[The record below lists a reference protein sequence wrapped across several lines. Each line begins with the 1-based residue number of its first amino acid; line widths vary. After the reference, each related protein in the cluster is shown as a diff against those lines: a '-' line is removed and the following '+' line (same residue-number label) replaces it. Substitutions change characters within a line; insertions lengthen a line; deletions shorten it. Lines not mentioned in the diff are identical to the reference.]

1 MDNAKLKTWLKS
13 LGARCEALE
22 WVGNRALVTAWTEC
36 PRGEWLLWL
45 AAKAGIDRKQL
56 VMAACA
62 TAREALQFVPA
73 GENRPRIAIETAE
86 AWCRGEATIEQVR
99 EVRLNAAAADSAYAA
114 AAYAYAAAYAAA
126 ARLAMQQKTAEIVRG
141 LITLNEVIAEQLK
154 LAISANSAD

>member
-13 LGARCEALE
+13 LGACCASLE
-22 WVGNRALVTAWTEC
+22 WVGNRALETAWTEC
-36 PRGEWLLWL
+36 PRGDWLLWL

-99 EVRLNAAAADSAYAA
+99 EARLNAYAA
-114 AAYAYAAAYAAA
+114 AAAAADAAAYAADAADAAA
-126 ARLAMQQKTAEIVRG
+126 ARAKRRQEIADAVRAVVPWSLVERALG
-141 LITLNEVIAEQLK
+141 EV
-154 LAISANSAD
+154 SP